1 MAKNKNKGNNQKA
14 PGTYTLP
21 KVKKMAESEEPVQ
34 NEEKYMRVAPAAETK
49 VNFTFFDIESMEFNL
64 C

>member
-1 MAKNKNKGNNQKA
+1 MAKNKNKNNGNAQKA
-14 PGTYTLP
+14 SGTYTLP

-49 VNFTFFDIESMEFNL
+49 VNIEHV
-64 C
+64 

>member
-1 MAKNKNKGNNQKA
+1 MAKNKSKNKGNTQKA
-14 PGTYTLP
+14 PGAYTLP

-49 VNFTFFDIESMEFNL
+49 VRKLDMFDM
-64 C
+64 